1 MIQRPFVT
9 INMEATGKNIQALRK
24 KNHYTVKDL
33 QEYFGFE
40 YPQAIY
46 KWQWGQCL
54 PTIDNLVGLS
64 ILFHVSINDILVVN
78 NEDIVF
84 YSAA

>member
-9 INMEATGKNIQALRK
+9 INMEAAGKNIQALRK

-46 KWQWGQCL
+46 KRQWGQCNVFTL
-54 PTIDNLVGLS
+54 IFKFNVNMICAVMT
-64 ILFHVSINDILVVN
+64 LFCHYCPC
-78 NEDIVF
+78 F
-84 YSAA
+84 R